1 MMCCGTEHPWRTLAA
16 ASRLWSA
23 PFQFFPVFLLSQF
36 NLNPAFL
43 IQKRLN
49 RTNPVESNPHMKIK
63 LPLSLLAAASLALSS
78 AAFAA
83 GAKTYEVTGP
93 VLEVNDSMIVVQ
105 KGKDRWE
112 INRDANTKVTGDVKV
127 GDKVHIT
134 YTMSATDIEVKA
146 GKGGK
151 KEAKAAPTP

>member
-1 MMCCGTEHPWRTLAA
+1 MNMKAA
-16 ASRLWSA
+16 
-23 PFQFFPVFLLSQF
+23 F
-36 NLNPAFL
+36 
-43 IQKRLN
+43 
-49 RTNPVESNPHMKIK
+49 
-63 LPLSLLAAASLALSS
+63 SLLAAASLAFSS
-78 AAFAA
+78 VAFA

-127 GDKVHIT
+127 GDKVHVT
-134 YTMSATDIEVKA
+134 YTMSATDVEVKA
-146 GKGGK
+146 GKGAK